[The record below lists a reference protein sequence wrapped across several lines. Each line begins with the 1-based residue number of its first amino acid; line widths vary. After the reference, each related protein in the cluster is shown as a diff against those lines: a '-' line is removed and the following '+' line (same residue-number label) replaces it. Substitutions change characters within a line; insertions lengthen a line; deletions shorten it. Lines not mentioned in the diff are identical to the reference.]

1 MITEVV
7 IKNFKCFKSLIIPE
21 LGQIT
26 LISGRNNVGKTALL
40 EALFLF
46 FDRQRADMILRQY
59 GWRGIEGVAPEPHS
73 MWSPI
78 FHNYDMDQ
86 EIIISATLDGETES
100 AKFTLNRNFV
110 PPDVTPSQ
118 PPGDHQI
125 PTDEEPSTT
134 FSLDIEY
141 TNMQDCKIGLSH
153 LSIDHKNQPYLHIE
167 EYKTRKIPPPAA
179 FLASKKHI
187 SSRETTNR
195 FSNFVKEGRE
205 NEITK
210 FLRIIEPRLDSLT
223 IVTEG
228 PASFVHGKLKGTSR
242 TREIHLM
249 GEGMEK
255 LLNLILHVASSQGGC
270 VFLDEIENGLHYTGL
285 PKIWEAIGKTLRKYN
300 CQLITTTHSYECVQ
314 AAHEGLSE
322 IPEDFRHIRLDRKAE
337 EISAKLSNYDMVG
350 TAIRTNLELR

>member
-7 IKNFKCFKSLIIPE
+7 IKNFKCFKNLIIPE

-59 GWRGIEGVAPEPHS
+59 GWRGIEGVTPEPHS

-86 EIIISATLDGETES
+86 EIVISATLDRKTEN
-100 AKFTLNRNFV
+100 AKFTFNRDFV
-110 PPDVTPSQ
+110 PPDVTPSP

-125 PTDEEPSTT
+125 STDEEPSTT

-141 TNMQDCKIGLSH
+141 TNMQAHKIGISH
-153 LSIDHKNQPYLHIE
+153 LSIDHKSKPCLYIE
-167 EYKTRKIPPPAA
+167 KYETFRKPPAAA

-187 SSRETTNR
+187 PSRETTNR

-205 NEITK
+205 HEITE

-228 PASFVHGKLKGTSR
+228 PASFVHGKLRGISR
-242 TREIHLM
+242 TQEIHLM

-270 VFLDEIENGLHYTGL
+270 VFLDEIENGFHHTGL

-322 IPEDFRHIRLDRKAE
+322 MPEAFRHIRLDRKGE
-337 EISAKLSNYDMVG
+337 EISAKLSNYDMIG
-350 TAIRTNLELR
+350 AAIKTNLEIR